1 METKRQFWSRP
12 VPWSILFFT
21 LAQALA
27 LVVVS
32 RENSF
37 FAANNIYIPP
47 QPPPESIS
55 FWPPP
60 ATTTPGAPPPPE
72 VFSSLGPILIYFFVV
87 VLVMALVLFLVP
99 VRILR
104 NFMKALFAVMFAWG
118 IFIVLVFW
126 IAWPVALGAAA
137 LVGLAWFFTP
147 RVWLHNIVMV
157 LAMVSVG
164 AVFGRLISPWTA
176 LLLLIVI
183 AIYDFI
189 AVRFGFMLW
198 LAGKMSESNT
208 LPAFYIPR
216 SLRDWRRGLQAG
228 VVNKIAAE
236 KPGERE
242 GSILGGG
249 DIAFPVLLVSASYFA
264 YGLGKAA
271 LVAAFTLVGLIGAY
285 WIQARFL
292 KGRPMPA
299 LPPIALM
306 ALAGVWLIRVL

>member
-1 METKRQFWSRP
+1 MPTKHRLWSHA
-12 VPWSILFFT
+12 VPWSILFFS

-27 LVVVS
+27 LLLAS
-32 RENSF
+32 RENDF

-47 QPPPESIS
+47 QPPPESITL
-55 FWPPP
+55 WPP
-60 ATTTPGAPPPPE
+60 AATTPGATPPPE
-72 VFSSLGPILIYFFVV
+72 VWTSLGPILIYFFAV

-99 VRILR
+99 MRILR
-104 NFMKALFAVMFAWG
+104 VFMKGLFAVMFAWG

-126 IAWPVALGAAA
+126 VAWPLALGAAG

-147 RVWLHNIVMV
+147 RVWLHNAVMV

-176 LLLLIVI
+176 LLLLIVV
-183 AIYDFI
+183 AVYDFL

-198 LAGKMSESNT
+198 LAGRMSESST

-216 SLRDWRRGLQAG
+216 SLGEWRHGLQSG
-228 VVNKIAAE
+228 LVKRIAAE
-236 KPGERE
+236 KPDERE

-271 LVAAFTLVGLIGAY
+271 LVAAFTLAGLIGAY

-299 LPPIALM
+299 LPPIAL
-306 ALAGVWLIRVL
+306 AAIAGVWLIGIL

>member
-1 METKRQFWSRP
+1 MQKTRRFWSLP
-12 VPWSILFFT
+12 TPWSILFFS

-27 LVVVS
+27 LLLTS

-37 FAANNIYIPP
+37 FEANNIYIPP
-47 QPPPESIS
+47 SPPPDSVS
-55 FWPPP
+55 FWPP
-60 ATTTPGAPPPPE
+60 ATSPTPGTPVQPE
-72 VFSSLGPILIYFFVV
+72 FWASLGPILIYFFSV

-104 NFMKALFAVMFAWG
+104 VIMKALFAVMFAWG
-118 IFIVLVFW
+118 VFIVLVFW
-126 IAWPVALGAAA
+126 TAWPVALGAAA

-147 RVWLHNIVMV
+147 RVWLHNAVMV
-157 LAMVSVG
+157 IAMVSVG
-164 AVFGRLISPWTA
+164 AVFGRLISTWTA

-183 AIYDFI
+183 AIYDFL

-216 SLRDWRRGLQAG
+216 AIKDWRSGLQAG
-228 VVNKIAAE
+228 VVNKIVAE
-236 KPGERE
+236 QPGERE

-249 DIAFPVLLVSASYFA
+249 DIAFPVLLVSASFFA

-271 LVAAFTLVGLIGAY
+271 LLAAFTLVGLIGAY

-299 LPPIALM
+299 LPPIAVM
-306 ALAGVWLIRVL
+306 ALAGVLLIRII